1 MSLLDVFGF
10 VTGALSVWLCVRK
23 NVWNWP
29 VGIANSAVFLVSF
42 ATVGLYAD
50 AALQI
55 VYVVLG
61 VYGWVYWL
69 RGGDGAH
76 EAPVTRLP
84 AIGIAAALAFVV
96 LATWLFAAVLSAYFH
111 STVPLWDGL
120 TTALSLAAQFL
131 LSRKVLE
138 NWFFWIAADVI
149 YVPLYA
155 VKGLP
160 LTALLYV
167 IFLAMCVA
175 GAIAWNRS
183 LHARPALA

>member
-1 MSLLDVFGF
+1 MSPLDVFGF
-10 VTGALSVWLCVRK
+10 LTGALAVWLCVRK

-55 VYVVLG
+55 LYVVLG

-69 RGGDGAH
+69 RGGEHAH
-76 EAPVTRLP
+76 EAPVTR
-84 AIGIAAALAFVV
+84 ASAATVIGLLAFVA

-131 LSRKVLE
+131 LSRKVRE
-138 NWFFWIAADVI
+138 NWFFWIAADLV
-149 YVPLYA
+149 YVPLYF

-160 LTALLYV
+160 LTAVLYV
-167 IFLAMCVA
+167 IFLGMCVA
-175 GAIAWNRS
+175 GVVEWNRS
-183 LHARPALA
+183 LRARPAVA

>member
-1 MSLLDVFGF
+1 MFGF
-10 VTGALSVWLCVRK
+10 VTGAIAVWLTVRK

-29 VGIANSAVFLVSF
+29 VGIANSVVFLVSF

-61 VYGWVYWL
+61 VYGWAYWL
-69 RGGDGAH
+69 RGGEGAH
-76 EAPVTRLP
+76 AAPVTRASTRLLV
-84 AIGIAAALAFVV
+84 AMLAFVV
-96 LATWLFAAVLSAYFH
+96 LATWAFATVLATYVH

-131 LSRKVLE
+131 LSRKVRE
-138 NWFFWIAADVI
+138 NWFFWIAADLI
-149 YVPLYA
+149 YVPLYF

-160 LTALLYV
+160 LTAVLYV
-167 IFLAMCVA
+167 VFLGMCAA
-175 GAIAWNRS
+175 GVVEWNRS
-183 LHARPALA
+183 LRAQAIAA

>member
-10 VTGALSVWLCVRK
+10 VTGAISVWLCVRK
-23 NVWNWP
+23 NIWNWP
-29 VGIANSAVFLVSF
+29 VGILNAAVFLASF
-42 ATVGLYAD
+42 ATVGLFAD

-69 RGGDGAH
+69 RGGEGAR
-76 EAPVTRLP
+76 EAPVTRAGVPML
-84 AIGIAAALAFVV
+84 IALLVFIVV
-96 LATWLFAAVLSAYFH
+96 ATWAFASVLSAYFH
-111 STVPLWDGL
+111 STVPVWDGL

-131 LSRKVLE
+131 MSRKVLE
-138 NWFFWIAADVI
+138 NWFLWIVADLI
-149 YVPLYA
+149 YVPLYL

-167 IFLAMCVA
+167 IFLAMCVV
-175 GAIAWNRS
+175 GVVEWNRS
-183 LHARPALA
+183 LRARPALA

>member
-1 MSLLDVFGF
+1 MSGLDVFGF

-29 VGIANSAVFLVSF
+29 VGIANSLVFLVSF
-42 ATVGLYAD
+42 ATVGLFAD
-50 AALQI
+50 AGLQV

-69 RGGDGAH
+69 RGGANAH
-76 EAPVTRLP
+76 EAPVTRAGGL
-84 AIGIAAALAFVV
+84 ALVAALAFVAVATWAFASV
-96 LATWLFAAVLSAYFH
+96 LAAYFH

-138 NWFFWIAADVI
+138 NWFFWIAADVV
-149 YVPLYA
+149 YVPLYF

-167 IFLAMCVA
+167 IFLGMCVA
-175 GAIAWNRS
+175 GVVTWNRS
-183 LHARPALA
+183 LRAQPALA